1 VEGRGMARGA
11 TVSVPGLR
19 VATAPFRGGRSEPLS
34 MRACIAIVGSASL
47 GAWAAIF
54 YLVSMVF

>member
-1 VEGRGMARGA
+1 MARGA

-54 YLVSMVF
+54 YLVSTVF

>member
-1 VEGRGMARGA
+1 MARGA
-11 TVSVPGLR
+11 TFSIAGLR
-19 VATAPFRGGRSEPLS
+19 SATAPVRGGRSEPLS

-54 YLVSMVF
+54 YLASLAF